1 MAGVSPNLKVNV
13 AADTSQFDK
22 SMKAA
27 KSEVK
32 DFGQVS
38 DRVLGSLGSAIG
50 IDTQQVE
57 KMASAVRGMGRQMTE
72 SGNEGT
78 KAFGQLLSSVN
89 NLTVAF
95 GAIGIAGVVAGFK
108 ALNAE
113 AEAFKNTVA
122 GANLE
127 MQTAAYIQTY
137 RQVFHDFNTE
147 TGQSVAEFEAAW
159 QKGFARFKANAQ
171 QNFVS
176 ALTGNGNLFQTAFP
190 VLGTLFGGDRAQQE
204 TALAA
209 ATQSEQI
216 TEQIYKLERQRKE
229 QSVEISKLSAQI
241 ADQLGIAKDASVS
254 IADRQAA
261 IAEAERL
268 IEEKRSKTVP
278 LEQQLAALYRQRSSL
293 ASDDVK
299 NADATLAQ
307 EQRAYDTE
315 RAITQEAN
323 SLLRT
328 KNSITNATQ
337 ANNAALQ
344 KQLELQK
351 QIAQSRADLA
361 GLDLGVA
368 GIAGPGATT
377 AGGSIIPASVLADFQ
392 TQINTQL
399 GNSLFAQIQ
408 LEIDKS
414 SLTDIS
420 NQLQSTVS
428 QLAAGL
434 GDAIGGL
441 VGDLMTGG
449 DAWGNF
455 SNAALSAFGTMATSV
470 GKIAIECG
478 VAALGIKAALETLGP
493 AGAAVAIGAGI
504 ALVSLGAAVR
514 SGLSNVASGSYSSTA
529 NIASGSYAAG
539 AGDYTTRDVTVQ
551 VTGKLEA
558 DGDALVAVLNG
569 TNNRNGYTT

>member
-13 AADTSQFDK
+13 SADTSQFDK

-27 KSEVK
+27 KAEVR

-38 DRVLGSLGSAIG
+38 DGVLGSLGSAIG

-78 KAFGQLLSSVN
+78 KAFGQLLTSVS
-89 NLTVAF
+89 NLSMGFA
-95 GAIGIAGVVAGFK
+95 ALGIAGVVAGFK

-122 GANLE
+122 GANME

-147 TGQSVAEFEAAW
+147 TGKSVAEFEASW
-159 QKGFARFKANAQ
+159 KKTFAVLGANFQ
-171 QNFVS
+171 QNFVGV
-176 ALTGNGNLFQTAFP
+176 LTGRQGAPLSLPDMFLRGNG
-190 VLGTLFGGDRAQQE
+190 AQQG

-209 ATQSEQI
+209 AAQSEQI
-216 TEQIYKLERQRKE
+216 TEQIYQLERQRKE
-229 QSVEISKLSAQI
+229 QAVEISKLSAQI
-241 ADQLGIAKDASVS
+241 ADQLGIAKDASAS

-323 SLLRT
+323 SLLRV
-328 KNSITNATQ
+328 KNSITNATK
-337 ANNAALQ
+337 ADNAALRQ
-344 KQLELQK
+344 QLELQK

-361 GLDLGVA
+361 GLNLGVA
-368 GIAGPGATT
+368 GIAGPGAST
-377 AGGSIIPASVLADFQ
+377 AGGGIIPQAFDLTAFQ
-392 TQINTQL
+392 AQINSQL

-408 LEIDKS
+408 LQIDKG

-420 NQLQSTVS
+420 NQVQSTVS
-428 QLAAGL
+428 QLALGL

-455 SNAALSAFGTMATSV
+455 SNAALSAFGNLATSV

-493 AGAAVAIGAGI
+493 AGAVAAIAAGT
-504 ALVSLGAAVR
+504 ALVALGAAVR

-529 NIASGSYAAG
+529 NIASGTYASG
-539 AGDYTTRDVTVQ
+539 AGDYTTRNVTVN

-558 DGDALVAVLNG
+558 DGDALVAVING